1 MKKKSELLK
10 KEKMMKKMSLSL
22 SLLCFNAFYAHVEI
36 FHKGNLILRR

>member
-10 KEKMMKKMSLSL
+10 KEKMMKKMSL

>member
-10 KEKMMKKMSLSL
+10 KEKMMKKM